1 MNFLNKFYDTL
12 CIVAFWYFY
21 SCCGFLLD
29 EMETLPV
36 SCPSDGDIKLPLEPV
51 IRSRMPV
58 PGRCNEAPTY
68 GGSLPFARH
77 NLHPWGKNHTM
88 GLGVKGIIE
97 MFEVLR
103 SYKDCDCL
111 RKALHYTK
119 VNLIKSLSRVLG
131 VCGWRDGGGL
141 WKLSSCNTVACGE

>member
-1 MNFLNKFYDTL
+1 M
-12 CIVAFWYFY
+12 
-21 SCCGFLLD
+21 
-29 EMETLPV
+29 
-36 SCPSDGDIKLPLEPV
+36 KLPHMGV
-51 IRSRMPV
+51 
-58 PGRCNEAPTY
+58 A
-68 GGSLPFARH
+68 
-77 NLHPWGKNHTM
+77 NLLLGITCIHEERIIQL